1 LRSKNEFEK
10 ENYGE
15 TIMEKQ
21 KIPIALKIKQIL
33 IIIVAGLIVILFL
46 TPLVLITISAFAL
59 PSDYYQIGKVIPT
72 HFTVNQFKSLFFE
85 LQAWK
90 AILTSIKVAGLT
102 MLLSFVIGLPAG
114 YALSRYIF
122 PGKNFLKL
130 LILTTRMFPL
140 MVLAIPLLIIF
151 MRMGLSDT
159 IWGTSLAHTA
169 MVLPMII
176 LISSSIL
183 SSVSVDYEEAA
194 MIFGLSR
201 IQAFFKITLP
211 LALPGLAASA
221 IFAFIISW
229 NEVFVATILT
239 LTNRTLPAHIL
250 KTAMASPDYYKFTAG
265 FIMAVPAMVFIFFIR
280 RHLVTMWGISLK

>member
-1 LRSKNEFEK
+1 MIKK
-10 ENYGE
+10 G
-15 TIMEKQ
+15 
-21 KIPIALKIKQIL
+21 IPLSLKIRPLITTIII
-33 IIIVAGLIVILFL
+33 IIIVIWFI
-46 TPLVLITISAFAL
+46 TPLILITLSAFAA
-59 PSDYYQIGKVIPT
+59 PKDYYQIDKVIPT
-72 HFTVNQFKSLFFE
+72 HFTLNQFKSLFFG

-90 AILTSIKVAGLT
+90 AIVNSLKVAGLT
-102 MLLSFVIGLPAG
+102 MWLSFLIGLPAG

-130 LILTTRMFPL
+130 FILATRMFPL

-151 MRMGLSDT
+151 MRIGVSDT
-159 IWGTSLAHTA
+159 VWGTSLAHTA

-176 LISSSIL
+176 LISSSII
-183 SSVSVDYEEAA
+183 SSVSVEYEEAA

-201 IQAFFKITLP
+201 TQAFFRVTLP

-229 NEVFVATILT
+229 NEVFVSTILT

-250 KTAMASPDYYKFTAG
+250 KTAMASPDYFKFTAG
-265 FIMAVPAMVFIFFIR
+265 FIMALPAMIFIFFVR
-280 RHLVTMWGISLK
+280 KHLVTMWGIALK

>member
-1 LRSKNEFEK
+1 
-10 ENYGE
+10 
-15 TIMEKQ
+15 MEKQ
-21 KIPIALKIKQIL
+21 RIPIILKIKQMVT
-33 IIIVAGLIVILFL
+33 IIIAGLIVIWFL

-59 PSDYYQIGKVIPT
+59 PEDYYQIEKVI
-72 HFTVNQFKSLFFE
+72 HFTINQFKALFFE
-85 LQAWK
+85 LEAWK

-130 LILTTRMFPL
+130 LCLATRMFPL

-151 MRMGLSDT
+151 MKIGVSDT
-159 IWGTSLAHTA
+159 IWGVALAHTA

-183 SSVSVDYEEAA
+183 SSISVDYEEAA

-201 IQAFFKITLP
+201 IQAFFRITLQ

-250 KTAMASPDYYKFTAG
+250 STAMASPDYYKFTAG
-265 FIMAVPAMVFIFFIR
+265 FIMAVPAMVFIFFVR

>member
-1 LRSKNEFEK
+1 
-10 ENYGE
+10 
-15 TIMEKQ
+15 MEKQ
-21 KIPIALKIKQIL
+21 RIPIILKIKQIVT
-33 IIIVAGLIVILFL
+33 IIIAGLIVIWFL

-59 PSDYYQIGKVIPT
+59 PEDYYQIEKVIPT
-72 HFTVNQFKSLFFE
+72 HFTINQFKALFFE
-85 LQAWK
+85 LEAWK

-130 LILTTRMFPL
+130 LCLATRMFPL

-151 MRMGLSDT
+151 MKIGVSDT
-159 IWGTSLAHTA
+159 IWGIALAHTA

-183 SSVSVDYEEAA
+183 SSISVDYEEAA

-201 IQAFFKITLP
+201 IQAFFRITLP

-250 KTAMASPDYYKFTAG
+250 RTAMASPDYYKFTAG
-265 FIMAVPAMVFIFFIR
+265 FIMAVPAMVFIFFVR
-280 RHLVTMWGISLK
+280 KHLVTMWGISLK

>member
-1 LRSKNEFEK
+1 MKR
-10 ENYGE
+10 
-15 TIMEKQ
+15 Q
-21 KIPIALKIKQIL
+21 KTPMVLKIKQVIT
-33 IIIVAGLIVILFL
+33 IIIVGLIVIWFL
-46 TPLVLITISAFAL
+46 TPLVLITISAFAS
-59 PSDYYQIGKVIPT
+59 PSDYYQIDKVIPT
-72 HFTVNQFKSLFFE
+72 HFTLSQFKSLFFE
-85 LQAWK
+85 LEAWK
-90 AILTSIKVAGLT
+90 AILTSIKVAVVT

-130 LILTTRMFPL
+130 LILATRMFPL
-140 MVLAIPLLIIF
+140 MILAIPLLIIF
-151 MRMGLSDT
+151 MRMGVSDS

-183 SSVSVDYEEAA
+183 SGVSVDYEEAA

-250 KTAMASPDYYKFTAG
+250 KTAMASPDYFKFTGG
-265 FIMAVPAMVFIFFIR
+265 FIMAIPAMVFIFFVR
-280 RHLVTMWGISLK
+280 RHLITMWGISLK